1 MSIKK
6 ETSQLVFIDNENQ
19 QRRDYERFPADY
31 KDAPDKKLTPEQ
43 LNLLGKIKELEEKS
57 ELWEKTKEKAT
68 KMLWWED
75 VVEGL
80 AKQSQQT
87 EQSDTETEKDKTEDS
102 SKQQTETS
110 STPATLSQNGEVWFM
125 HPVAMVDC
133 FNSKRKLWHE
143 PLERPQRTCYS
154 SNTNLNNWNGAFGFV
169 RNQGAKAHTGLDLF
183 ADINTPCYACLD
195 GEIVQYEVEGGY
207 GNVLV
212 IKVKGD
218 DLRASRNDYTLE
230 FNEPDK
236 QEVVQADD
244 FDINADHFY
253 LRYCHLSDKRADLKV
268 ENKVK
273 SGDLIGY
280 TGNAKGLCNPHLH
293 FEIAMKK
300 NGNRTNTKN
309 AQNDRLAYKI
319 NPAFFVNLQAI
330 DVDEQT
336 KVKERRIQEQVV
348 KKK

>member
-1 MSIKK
+1 
-6 ETSQLVFIDNENQ
+6 
-19 QRRDYERFPADY
+19 
-31 KDAPDKKLTPEQ
+31 
-43 LNLLGKIKELEEKS
+43 
-57 ELWEKTKEKAT
+57 
-68 KMLWWED
+68 MLWWED
-75 VVEGL
+75 VVEEL

-110 STPATLSQNGEVWFM
+110 STPTTLSQNGKVWFM

-218 DLRASRNDYTLE
+218 DLRALRNDYTLE

-236 QEVVQADD
+236 QEIVQADD

-268 ENKVK
+268 GNKVK

-280 TGNAKGLCNPHLH
+280 TGDTGNAKGLCNPHLH

-300 NGNRTNTKN
+300 NGNRTYTKN
-309 AQNDRLAYKI
+309 TQNDRLAYKI
-319 NPAFFVNLQAI
+319 NPAFFVNLQSIVEA
-330 DVDEQT
+330 EQT
-336 KVKERRIQEQVV
+336 KVKNRRIQEKEKEAKAKQQS
-348 KKK
+348 KKQK